1 MLHGDIL
8 SIAIQINQTTMIV
21 GPPGVGKTAITKE
34 LVKQLE
40 ERRYGGKPFPLVFQ
54 SLAQIMPEDLA
65 GAQVPNHE
73 TKTMDAYMMGSIK
86 SLLDAKQGV
95 YFGDEYGSCSPMVR
109 AAFLNAA
116 QDRLFGDTH
125 LPNVA
130 VVCAMNPPDIAT
142 NGQDMTAP
150 ESNRFFWLTWELNN
164 KDWFD
169 WLIGG
174 KGAVS
179 SFPIV
184 PTNWKVKHLPKAK
197 SLIMSFLKTNPMLIH
212 QMPTADKATAPWPS
226 HRSWTNAAGMFA
238 AVLACGYPLASDHVH
253 AAVAGCV
260 GGGAADTFFAW
271 VKDMDL
277 PDPEK
282 LLNDPKNAIKLLPER
297 HDRAMACLESVAAA
311 AIEDHG
317 KDTKKRWDAAWEILE
332 PVLKTHQDRVMSAAR
347 ILASRIPPGAVFP
360 KMATDI
366 LHIRREMGISKNTS
380 ITST

>member
-1 MLHGDIL
+1 MLHGDLL

-21 GPPGVGKTAITKE
+21 GPPGVGKTAITKA
-34 LVKQLE
+34 LVSQLE
-40 ERRYGGKPFPLVFQ
+40 ERKYKGKFPLVFQ

-73 TKTMDAYMMGSIK
+73 NKTMEAYMMGSIK
-86 SLLDAKQGV
+86 ALLDAKQGV

-109 AAFLNAA
+109 AAFLNVA

-130 VVCAMNPPDIAT
+130 VICAMNPPDVAT

-150 ESNRFFWLTWELNN
+150 ESNRFFWLNWELSN

-184 PTNWKVKHLPKAK
+184 PEDWQQTHLPKARA
-197 SLIMSFLKTNPMLIH
+197 LIMSFLKTNPNLIH
-212 QMPTADKATAPWPS
+212 QMPPPDKTTAPWPS
-226 HRSWTNAAGMFA
+226 QRSWTNAANMFA
-238 AVLACGYPLASDHVH
+238 AVLACGYDIASDHVH
-253 AAVAGCV
+253 DAVEGCV
-260 GGGAADTFFAW
+260 GDAAADTFFAW

-277 PDPEK
+277 PDPEE
-282 LLNDPKNAIKLLPER
+282 LLKDPKNAVKLLPER
-297 HDRAMACLESVAAA
+297 HDRVIACLESVAAA
-311 AIEDHG
+311 AVEDHG
-317 KDTKKRWDAAWEILE
+317 KDTAKRWMAAWEIIE
-332 PVLKTHQDRVMSAAR
+332 HVIQTHQDRVMSAGR
-347 ILASRIPPGAVFP
+347 ILAQRRPPGATFP
-360 KMATDI
+360 KVANEI
-366 LHIRREMGISKNTS
+366 FLIRKEMGITPTS
-380 ITST
+380 L